1 MVKKYLMKKQPAFTL
16 LEMSIVLFIISLLIL
31 IILPNLAHQ
40 WQNASRIHRDAMVS
54 VVQTQVDAYENETG
68 ATNVSLDQLRQHDY
82 LTAAQVQ
89 KAKKE
94 HIAVVN
100 GKAVQ
105 R

>member
-31 IILPNLAHQ
+31 IILPNLARQ
-40 WQNASRIHRDAMVS
+40 RQNASRIHRDAMVS

>member
-40 WQNASRIHRDAMVS
+40 RQNASRIHRDAMVS

-105 R
+105 Q

>member
-1 MVKKYLMKKQPAFTL
+1 MKRQPAFTL

-31 IILPNLAHQ
+31 IILPNLSRQ
-40 WQNASRIHRDAMVS
+40 RQNASRIHRDAMVS
-54 VVQTQVDAYENETG
+54 VVQTQADAYENETG
-68 ATNVSLDQLRQHDY
+68 DTSVSLEQLKQHDY

-94 HIAVVN
+94 KIAIVN

>member
-1 MVKKYLMKKQPAFTL
+1 MIKKYLTKKRAGFTL

-31 IILPNLAHQ
+31 IVLPNLAQ
-40 WQNASRIHRDAMVS
+40 QRQNANRIHRNAMVS

-68 ATNVSLDQLRQHDY
+68 SSSVSLDQLREHNY
-82 LTAAQVQ
+82 LTPAQVQ

-94 HIAVVN
+94 GIAIVD
-100 GKAVQ
+100 GKAVH